1 MIKIILPSWFHMS
14 KRLKTVR
21 SYQDVVFRNQSAKAE
36 TCCNLK
42 GKKKWNLKFKSK
54 ERPDHQTNEELR
66 VTHCLSGLNV
76 G

>member
-14 KRLKTVR
+14 KRLKTEIVPGCR
-21 SYQDVVFRNQSAKAE
+21 LPQPE
-36 TCCNLK
+36 CK
-42 GKKKWNLKFKSK
+42 GRDLLQPKRKKKWNLKFKSK